1 MKTKILIAAAVLL
14 LYSCV
19 KESTNELPEQRQL
32 RVVRDYDDKPVP
44 NAAVHFLSN
53 EVHSWDINSDQVL
66 TTLYTDEEGRVLS
79 PQIDW
84 SGLLVEKPGFVNTSF
99 GQNDYQSLMSNTK
112 EYKVRIQQ
120 KVSFEVILV
129 NEMDLNEHSYIHVY
143 PEYVLDSESSLNFA
157 TGLNWNTERSVEFIG
172 IATPEMQF
180 RVVYDQG
187 QGTEVVEIMSH
198 AVLPGNEN
206 IFTFYY

>member
-84 SGLLVEKPGFVNTSF
+84 SGLLVEKPGFVNTSL

-187 QGTEVVEIMSH
+187 QGTEVVEIMSY